1 MINQSPDPSVRYQS
15 TPTVRTAL
23 VDLAAQRLT
32 RKVSQQG
39 GFNRIWIWG
48 SGLFLIVLLSY
59 AIYISVL

>member
-32 RKVSQQG
+32 GQG
-39 GFNRIWIWG
+39 HSSRW
-48 SGLFLIVLLSY
+48 L
-59 AIYISVL
+59 